1 MTTAQ
6 RDLFVEPHKEMATY
20 QLALSL
26 DIDTGIII
34 FGIYQEHRINEKP
47 HYNTLHVEGIDKK
60 GGVEIEKVGHYF
72 TQCIDKLF
80 NSPTDQ
86 VKKVGQYVFDVD
98 TSKGINGIEKFCS
111 KFIHELVENDYYF
124 IDM

>member
-1 MTTAQ
+1 MTRAQ
-6 RDLFVEPHKEMATY
+6 YDLFVSSTRDISKY

-47 HYNTLHVEGIDKK
+47 HYNTLHVDGIDKR
-60 GGVEIEKVGHYF
+60 GGVEFEKVVQYF
-72 TQCIDKLF
+72 TQSLDKLF
-80 NSPTDQ
+80 NSPTDK
-86 VKKVGQYVFDVD
+86 VKQVGQYVFDVE
-98 TSKGINGIEKFCS
+98 TSKGIKGIEKFCS

>member
-1 MTTAQ
+1 MTRAQ
-6 RDLFVEPHKEMATY
+6 YDLFVSSTRDMSKY

-60 GGVEIEKVGHYF
+60 GGVEIEKVGQYF
-72 TQCIDKLF
+72 TKCIDKLF
-80 NSPTDQ
+80 NSPTDE
-86 VKKVGQYVFDVD
+86 VKQVGQYVFDIE
-98 TSKGINGIEKFCS
+98 TSKGITGIEKFCS

>member
-6 RDLFVEPHKEMATY
+6 HDLFVSLNRDMSKY

-47 HYNTLHVEGIDKK
+47 HYNTLNVEGIDKI
-60 GGVEIEKVGHYF
+60 GGGEIEKVGQYF
-72 TQCIDKLF
+72 TQSLDKLF
-80 NSPTDQ
+80 NSPTDEVKQ
-86 VKKVGQYVFDVD
+86 VGEYVFDVE
-98 TSKGINGIEKFCS
+98 TSKGIHGIEKFCS

>member
-1 MTTAQ
+1 MTPTQ
-6 RDLFVEPHKEMATY
+6 QDLFVLSNRDMSKY

-34 FGIYQEHRINEKP
+34 FGIYQEYRINDKP
-47 HYNTLHVEGIDKK
+47 HYNTLHVEGIDKR
-60 GGVEIEKVGHYF
+60 GGVEIEKVVQYF
-72 TQCIDKLF
+72 TQSIDKLF
-80 NSPTDQ
+80 NSPTDEVNQ
-86 VKKVGQYVFDVD
+86 VGQYVFDVE
-98 TSKGINGIEKFCS
+98 TSKGITAIEKFCS

>member
-1 MTTAQ
+1 MTSSQ
-6 RDLFVEPHKEMATY
+6 LELFVSSTRDMSKY

-47 HYNTLHVEGIDKK
+47 HYNTLHVDGIDKR
-60 GGVEIEKVGHYF
+60 GGVDIETVGQYF
-72 TQCIDKLF
+72 THSIDKLF
-80 NSPTDQ
+80 NSQSDE
-86 VKKVGQYVFDVD
+86 VKKVGKYVFDVE
-98 TSKGINGIEKFCS
+98 TSKGITGIEKFCS
-111 KFIHELVENDYYF
+111 TFIHQLVDNDYYF